1 MMRRRVARSKRS
13 ACPTRKVRYRDH
25 ESATRALRN
34 VAGSCRG
41 KIPVRAYRC
50 NLCRG
55 WLLTSQTER
64 T

>member
-1 MMRRRVARSKRS
+1 MRRRVARSKRS

-25 ESATRALRN
+25 ESAVRALRG
-34 VAGSCRG
+34 VAGSARA

-50 NLCRG
+50 NLCQG
-55 WLLTSQTER
+55 WHLTSQTQR